1 MRLALVILNVAS
13 ILLFQTVGTAFGQ
26 DKLLPSWHPR
36 RFINLGRSH
45 SRAEVDPPFPETSDD
60 LDKLN
65 QRNSGALKHAGLSA
79 VNKLFSAPAQT
90 HDDPRDRLAAS
101 IYSPAPV
108 STNNPKMSARQGD
121 LPLPKS
127 QLQTRSAL
135 VNVAKNATLSSTF
148 GASGDGE
155 EGFPAQNAV
164 DGRMVG
170 YWGNAQAVAMTE
182 IEDSPWLV
190 IDLGETF
197 QVSAVELWSPTR
209 RCDSLK
215 YDAQDCRE
223 MGVSKQHPLVMT
235 LFEDDPQSPFA
246 QHTFTDTRPVYLWHD
261 VQASARRVHVQL
273 MGEGQ
278 QLVTTELRVFV
289 RDDAGHLCSKDS
301 CVMGTCACSG
311 PHCSTKVDAC
321 LVSAPSGAP
330 LAQICPPLGSASA
343 AGGLSASRRR
353 CRCRRPLR

>member
-1 MRLALVILNVAS
+1 
-13 ILLFQTVGTAFGQ
+13 
-26 DKLLPSWHPR
+26 
-36 RFINLGRSH
+36 
-45 SRAEVDPPFPETSDD
+45 
-60 LDKLN
+60 
-65 QRNSGALKHAGLSA
+65 
-79 VNKLFSAPAQT
+79 
-90 HDDPRDRLAAS
+90 
-101 IYSPAPV
+101 
-108 STNNPKMSARQGD
+108 
-121 LPLPKS
+121 
-127 QLQTRSAL
+127 
-135 VNVAKNATLSSTF
+135 
-148 GASGDGE
+148 
-155 EGFPAQNAV
+155 
-164 DGRMVG
+164 MVG

-215 YDAQDCRE
+215 E

-261 VQASARRVHVQL
+261 VQL

-311 PHCSTKVDAC
+311 PHCSTK
-321 LVSAPSGAP
+321 
-330 LAQICPPLGSASA
+330 
-343 AGGLSASRRR
+343 
-353 CRCRRPLR
+353 